1 MGVVV
6 AAVAAGDS
14 TPTSSL
20 PTPLYVAAST
30 GNVQRTIALAAEIEA
45 ATTPQVIQDVLQY
58 VRDKTNCDAYARL
71 PPSIQACVEMPQ
83 AQSQSRTLTPLE
95 AAVANNH
102 TDCAAVLLSLFVV
115 TCSRDNGKLYTLAAA
130 NGNTAMLRMF
140 MARGLSL
147 SAFFSAKN
155 ALRPLTL
162 PQLALRSTN
171 PSSAAEL
178 CFLEHANVNKLPWA
192 DRRRA
197 RRAGVLQQLEEAHR
211 VDVARKFVF
220 SCGD

>member
-1 MGVVV
+1 
-6 AAVAAGDS
+6 
-14 TPTSSL
+14 
-20 PTPLYVAAST
+20 
-30 GNVQRTIALAAEIEA
+30 
-45 ATTPQVIQDVLQY
+45 
-58 VRDKTNCDAYARL
+58 
-71 PPSIQACVEMPQ
+71 MPQ
-83 AQSQSRTLTPLE
+83 AQSQASTAVALTPRPLTPLE

-115 TCSRDNGKLYTLAAA
+115 TCTRDNGKLFTLAAS

-147 SAFFSAKN
+147 SAFFAAKN

-178 CFLEHANVNKLPWA
+178 CFLEHANVNKLTWA

>member
-6 AAVAAGDS
+6 AAVAAGDP

-30 GNVQRTIALAAEIEA
+30 GNVQRTIALAADIEA

-58 VRDKTNCDAYARL
+58 VRDKTNRDAYARL
-71 PPSIQACVEMPQ
+71 PPSIQACVGVGMPQ
-83 AQSQSRTLTPLE
+83 PLTPLE

-115 TCSRDNGKLYTLAAA
+115 TCTRDNGKLFTLAAS

-147 SAFFSAKN
+147 SAFFAAKN

-178 CFLEHANVNKLPWA
+178 CFLEHANVNKLTWA